1 LPAPIYEYVP
11 QFVTP
16 AEAARRRRTARAAWA
31 AAAGVAAAGVGLVLL
46 APLLR
51 AEGWP
56 LLSLAVYKGFAG
68 ACHQMPERSFHL
80 RGFPLAVCARCLG
93 LYAGCLAGVVA
104 YPLARGL
111 ARTEVPRRAWLL
123 LAAVPTS
130 IDFLLGVTGL
140 WENTHWSRFLTALVL
155 GAAAAFY
162 VVPGVVELASR
173 RARARRQADPAAGP
187 EIEGRRARGGV
198 PETQF

>member
-1 LPAPIYEYVP
+1 VPA
-11 QFVTP
+11 
-16 AEAARRRRTARAAWA
+16 AEAARRRRAARAAWA
-31 AAAGVAAAGVGLVLL
+31 AAAGVAAAFAGLVLL

-56 LLSLAVYKGFAG
+56 LLSAVVYKGFAG
-68 ACHQMPERSFHL
+68 VCHQMPERSFQL
-80 RGFPLAVCARCLG
+80 RGFPMAVCARCLG
-93 LYAGCLAGVVA
+93 LYAGGLAGVVA
-104 YPLARGL
+104 YPLARRL
-111 ARTEVPRRAWLL
+111 TRTDVPPRAWLL

-130 IDFLLGVTGL
+130 IDFLLGVTGV
-140 WENTHWSRFLTALVL
+140 WENTHWSRFLTALLL

-173 RARARRQADPAAGP
+173 RVRPGRRTGAADRP

>member
-1 LPAPIYEYVP
+1 MSA
-11 QFVTP
+11 
-16 AEAARRRRTARAAWA
+16 AEAARRRRAGLAAWGA
-31 AAAGVAAAGVGLVLL
+31 AAAVAAAGVGLVLL

-56 LLSLAVYKGFAG
+56 LLSLAVYKGFAS

-80 RGFPLAVCARCLG
+80 WGSPAAVCARCLG
-93 LYAGCLAGVVA
+93 LYAGVLAGVLA
-104 YPLARGL
+104 YPLARGVV
-111 ARTEVPRRAWLL
+111 RTDVPHRVWLL
-123 LAAVPTS
+123 LAALPTS
-130 IDFLLGVTGL
+130 IDFVLGVTGV

-162 VVPGVVELASR
+162 VVPGAIELASR
-173 RARARRQADPAAGP
+173 RARARGQTGGAARSD
-187 EIEGRRARGGV
+187 IEGRRARGGV

>member
-1 LPAPIYEYVP
+1 MPAPVSEYVP
-11 QFVTP
+11 QFLSP
-16 AEAARRRRTARAAWA
+16 AEAARRRRAGLAAWA
-31 AAAGVAAAGVGLVLL
+31 LAAGVAAAGVGLVLL

-56 LLSLAVYKGFAG
+56 LLSAVVYKGFA
-68 ACHQMPERSFHL
+68 AVCHQMPERSFQL
-80 RGFPLAVCARCLG
+80 WGSPAAVCARCLG
-93 LYAGCLAGVVA
+93 LYAGVLAGVLA
-104 YPLARGL
+104 HPLARGL
-111 ARTEVPRRAWLL
+111 TRTEVPGRAWLL
-123 LAAVPTS
+123 AAAVPTS

-162 VVPGVVELASR
+162 VVPGAVELATR
-173 RARARRQADPAAGP
+173 RVRRGAQTGGAARS